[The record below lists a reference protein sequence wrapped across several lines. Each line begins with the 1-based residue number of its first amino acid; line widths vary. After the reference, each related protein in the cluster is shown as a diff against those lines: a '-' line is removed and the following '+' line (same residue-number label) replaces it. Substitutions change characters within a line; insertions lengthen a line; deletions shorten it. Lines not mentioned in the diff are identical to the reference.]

1 MYHRLVIRI
10 TTLIYP
16 RPFPF
21 VLKPVI
27 CLGTGMGKESRK
39 RERRRGFTEAHED
52 TFGDDVYNYL
62 DLW

>member
-1 MYHRLVIRI
+1 MIQ
-10 TTLIYP
+10 LIQNSTKCKLISSD
-16 RPFPF
+16 RNR
-21 VLKPVI
+21 PVI